1 MIDKILILANVADK
15 AVVDKFSD
23 VDTMASNGADEFMF
37 RGKAYI
43 RPKGGKG
50 FIDKALLLKVPSKI
64 VRLFSG
70 HMKDADVGAVFLYIL
85 DDIEGGSFTEPARKT
100 VNVLI
105 ASANLVVALCC
116 MGKSGHAYI
125 EAAFFDAVGIHHVL
139 EAVHFLEDDL
149 TVEEDALTVDSE
161 FCPVA
166 GSAEEGKPHFLFQLA
181 DDVAQLGLGNI
192 GGFIWRR
199 QQNSVNYL
207 YPW

>member
-1 MIDKILILANVADK
+1 MLER
-15 AVVDKFSD
+15 FSF
-23 VDTMASNGADEFMF
+23 TSWTTS
-37 RGKAYI
+37 R
-43 RPKGGKG
+43 
-50 FIDKALLLKVPSKI
+50 
-64 VRLFSG
+64 
-70 HMKDADVGAVFLYIL
+70 
-85 DDIEGGSFTEPARKT
+85 GGSFTEPARKT

-166 GSAEEGKPHFLFQLA
+166 GSAEEGKPHFLSS
-181 DDVAQLGLGNI
+181 
-192 GGFIWRR
+192 WRMMWL
-199 QQNSVNYL
+199 S
-207 YPW
+207 WGWEI